1 MLEDLLLFY
10 LKKDLPSM
18 LAQFGQAKVGQN
30 EDVLSTKVQLS
41 LELLDLHLAEL
52 HAFRFFALER
62 FPVLQVST
70 FSQQESTSL
79 SLALTRLLQLFQR
92 HLDEIAQF
100 RKTCRGIDKLQK
112 CDIFCG
118 IADDMQD
125 HVLMLAA
132 KITVAQAKLPYRW
145 VYRGEE
151 EGLSIV
157 HYPNAEWSPFFSP
170 FDSASTADRHT
181 LSPNVRPFEKEAHLE
196 AEAYAWEVLRMEL
209 HGTAPRPKRSA
220 KDFAALLAIAKQKY
234 LAKCHDAEA
243 NL

>member
-1 MLEDLLLFY
+1 MRHSGRLHKVYWDDRSPDPVVFPLQDAWYATADKYNRRIQPLPCKEHLQMLEALLLFY
-10 LKKDLPSM
+10 LEKDLPSM

-132 KITVAQAKLPYRW
+132 KITVASTRERFAP
-145 VYRGEE
+145 
-151 EGLSIV
+151 
-157 HYPNAEWSPFFSP
+157 HSPG
-170 FDSASTADRHT
+170 
-181 LSPNVRPFEKEAHLE
+181 N
-196 AEAYAWEVLRMEL
+196 
-209 HGTAPRPKRSA
+209 
-220 KDFAALLAIAKQKY
+220 
-234 LAKCHDAEA
+234 
-243 NL
+243 